1 MQTTVSPL
9 MFEKKETTTYDLAI
23 NAKILLRCF
32 K

>member
-9 MFEKKETTTYDLAI
+9 MFEKKTTTYDLAI